1 MDQKY
6 LNLENTLQYT
16 IERSNALS
24 GHPAH
29 QLQPALAPD
38 NLIKSWQKA
47 IRRSN
52 TEEVSKLAHSL
63 YKFQKVRQSKTK
75 SVFLIAA
82 LTGDI
87 KLIEKIFQG
96 EIDKNPMGARNC
108 TPLHYVAA
116 EGDFL
121 VCKWIIENV
130 QNKNPKNIIGW
141 TPLHNAAANGHLEVC
156 QLIMEN
162 ITENKT
168 KQINLNFIF
177 LFCLFF
183 DKKLSFTLSNVY
195 TQE

>member
-1 MDQKY
+1 M
-6 LNLENTLQYT
+6 
-16 IERSNALS
+16 
-24 GHPAH
+24 
-29 QLQPALAPD
+29 
-38 NLIKSWQKA
+38 
-47 IRRSN
+47 
-52 TEEVSKLAHSL
+52 AHSF

-96 EIDKNPMGARNC
+96 ENDKNPMGTRNC

-116 EGDFL
+116 EGDLL
-121 VCKWIIENV
+121 VCKWIIRNV
-130 QNKNPKNIIGW
+130 QNKNPKNVIGW

-168 KQINLNFIF
+168 NKFELYFFI
-177 LFCLFF
+177 LPFF
-183 DKKLSFTLSNVY
+183 DEYTLKFTLKNKNKEIKKNSNICKYEQVKDMY
-195 TQE
+195 ICIKKGKSTRFLALKI